1 MAISNG
7 LKVEMLYRLDPTQTE
22 VGVGLTKVILVKRTT
37 TGEEDY
43 IADGTYGGYKS
54 ISWAIDSG
62 TFDLI
67 QDGELDFNVEQGV
80 RIVGYKIIFYDGATE
95 QLGASRQ
102 LNEYIY
108 DEDGLFTLDNITI
121 TLS

>member
-7 LKVEMLYRLDPTQTE
+7 LKVEMLNRLDPTKTE
-22 VGVGLTKVILVKRTT
+22 VGVGLTKVILIKRTP

-43 IADGTYGGYKS
+43 VADGIYGGYEN
-54 ISWAIDSG
+54 ISWAIDG
-62 TFDLI
+62 ETYDLV
-67 QDGELDFNVEQGV
+67 QDGELDFNIEQGV
-80 RIVGYKIIFYDGATE
+80 RIVGYKIIFDNGTTE
-95 QLGASRQ
+95 SLGAYRD

-121 TLS
+121 LLS